1 MLAAL
6 SIRDIVLIDKLDLEF
21 GEGLSALTGET
32 GAGKSI
38 LLDALSLALGGRGD
52 ASLVRRGAEQGQV
65 TATFELAS
73 DHPVFALLSENGIAL
88 EDAVLILRRL
98 QGNDGRSRAFINDM
112 SVSVQLLRQVG
123 RALVEIHGQ
132 HDERALIDPSGHRDL
147 VDAFGGL
154 ERDAAQVEAR
164 YEAWVDADAAMLR
177 HESEVAAARANAD
190 YLSHAL
196 DELRTIAPEPGEEEA
211 LSARRQLMMNAEK
224 IAADLNEALDAIQ
237 GEGTAGARLA
247 SALRRIERQAAASGA
262 GPEGAS
268 PLTPVA
274 EALERVLSETETAR
288 ETIEQTLAATAFE
301 PSDLERAEERLFA
314 LRALAR
320 KHRVPVD
327 ALPALM
333 EKLEADLAA
342 ITTSETRAAELAKA
356 ATEARG
362 AYEKAALAL
371 SKARGK
377 AARKLDKDVAG
388 ELAPLKLEKAR
399 FLTQLDTVDV
409 DEGGPSGIDRISF
422 FVAANPGTEP
432 GPMMKVASGGELAR
446 FILALKVVLASRG
459 SAPTLIFDEVESG
472 VGGATAA
479 AVGERLAGLGESV
492 QVLAVTHA
500 PQVAA
505 LARGHLRIAKEAVS
519 TSNGEA
525 MTTRVAVL
533 EGVERR
539 EEVARMLAGQTITDE
554 ARAAADRLM
563 RKSA

>member
-52 ASLVRRGAEQGQV
+52 ASLVRKGAAQGQV
-65 TATFELAS
+65 TASFDLAPN
-73 DHPVFALLSENGIAL
+73 HPVFALLSENGIAI
-88 EDAVLILRRL
+88 EDSVLILRRL
-98 QGNDGRSRAFINDM
+98 QGGDGRSRAFINDLG
-112 SVSVQLLRQVG
+112 VSVQLLRQVG
-123 RALVEIHGQ
+123 RVLVEIHGQ

-154 ERDAAQVEAR
+154 EQDAAQLVSR
-164 YEAWVDADAAMLR
+164 YEAWADADSARLR

-190 YLSHAL
+190 YLAHAL
-196 DELRTIAPEPGEEEA
+196 EELQTLSPEPGEEEA
-211 LSARRQLMMNAEK
+211 LSSRRQLMMSAEK
-224 IAADLNEALDAIQ
+224 IASELNEALDALQ
-237 GEGTAGARLA
+237 GEGTTGARLA
-247 SALRRIERQAAASGA
+247 SALRRIERQATAAGA
-262 GPEGAS
+262 GSAS
-268 PLTPVA
+268 PFVA
-274 EALERVLSETETAR
+274 VADALERVLSETESAR
-288 ETIEQTLAATAFE
+288 EKIEETLSAMAFE
-301 PSDLERAEERLFA
+301 PGDLERTEERLFA

-320 KHRVPVD
+320 KHRVQVD
-327 ALPALM
+327 ALPALQ
-333 EKLEADLAA
+333 EKLAADLSA
-342 ITTSETRAAELAKA
+342 IATSESRAAELAE
-356 ATEARG
+356 ATKQARED
-362 AYEKAALAL
+362 YEQAALLL
-371 SKARGK
+371 SKARAK
-377 AARKLDKDVAG
+377 AAKKLDNEVEG

-399 FLTQLDTVDV
+399 FLTAVDTVDLQ
-409 DEGGPSGIDRISF
+409 EGGPAGIDRIAF

-505 LARGHLRIAKEAVS
+505 LAQGHLRIAKEAVA
-519 TSNGEA
+519 TAKGEY

-533 EGVERR
+533 SDEERR

-554 ARAAADRLM
+554 ARAAADRLL

>member
-52 ASLVRRGAEQGQV
+52 ASLVRKGAAQGQV
-65 TATFELAS
+65 TASFDLAPN
-73 DHPVFALLSENGIAL
+73 HPVFALLSENGIAI
-88 EDAVLILRRL
+88 EDSVLILRRL
-98 QGNDGRSRAFINDM
+98 QGGDGRSRAFINDLG
-112 SVSVQLLRQVG
+112 VSVQLLRQVG
-123 RALVEIHGQ
+123 RVLVEIHGQ

-154 ERDAAQVEAR
+154 EQDAAQLVSR
-164 YEAWVDADAAMLR
+164 YEAWADADSARLR

-190 YLSHAL
+190 YLAHAL
-196 DELRTIAPEPGEEEA
+196 EELQTLSPEPGEEEG
-211 LSARRQLMMNAEK
+211 LSSRRQLMMSAEK
-224 IAADLNEALDAIQ
+224 IASELNEALDALQ
-237 GEGTAGARLA
+237 GEGTTGARLA
-247 SALRRIERQAAASGA
+247 SALRRIERQAAAAGA
-262 GPEGAS
+262 GSAS
-268 PLTPVA
+268 PFVA
-274 EALERVLSETETAR
+274 VADALERVLSETESAR
-288 ETIEQTLAATAFE
+288 EKIEEALSATAFE
-301 PSDLERAEERLFA
+301 PGDLERTEERLFA

-320 KHRVPVD
+320 KHRVQVD
-327 ALPALM
+327 ALPALQ
-333 EKLEADLAA
+333 EKLAADLSA
-342 ITTSETRAAELAKA
+342 IATSESRAAELAEA
-356 ATEARG
+356 AKQARED
-362 AYEKAALAL
+362 YEQAALLL
-371 SKARGK
+371 SKARAK
-377 AARKLDKDVAG
+377 AAKKLDNEVGG

-399 FLTQLDTVDV
+399 FLTAVDTVDLQ
-409 DEGGPSGIDRISF
+409 EGGPAGIDRIAF

-505 LARGHLRIAKEAVS
+505 LAQGHLRIAKEAVA
-519 TSNGEA
+519 TAKGEY

-533 EGVERR
+533 SDEERR

-554 ARAAADRLM
+554 ARAAADRLL